1 MEYSSAEVSCVLKV
15 NSQCETC
22 KRKVMDVLQNVHGV
36 YNISIDAEQGTVK
49 VTGRVNPTMLL
60 RVLERYGRHAEV
72 KWIRFDGEVRER
84 GYYYYGENGYVP
96 SPYAPAPYGVSYHY
110 PMMGGYEYPPYAGL
124 EYPWYD
130 SCRHLPPAP
139 PPPMYPPGPP
149 PMYPPGPP
157 PMYQPPPPP
166 PIRPFA
172 PQRMPRYDIGGN
184 YESCRMM

>member
-1 MEYSSAEVSCVLKV
+1 ML
-15 NSQCETC
+15 
-22 KRKVMDVLQNVHGV
+22 LQDKLHIPITLSFKPFLLLGV
-36 YNISIDAEQGTVK
+36 YNISIDAEEGTVK
-49 VTGRVNPTMLL
+49 VTGRVNPNTLL

-110 PMMGGYEYPPYAGL
+110 PVSGGYEYPPYGGL
-124 EYPWYD
+124 DYPWYD
-130 SCRHLPPAP
+130 SCRHIPPL

-149 PMYPPGPP
+149 PMFRPPGPLPMFPPPMYPPGPP
-157 PMYQPPPPP
+157 PL
-166 PIRPFA
+166 RPMA
-172 PQRMPRYDIGGN
+172 PQPMPRNGGN